1 MSTKYFQ
8 LGGDTYVHMLMRHSE
23 DVMIF
28 NLVGDL
34 VGGKNCENIIRDFR
48 SLVNSG
54 TRNFAINFSNV
65 RLVNSQGINC
75 LIGAKTTVD
84 LVGGVLVLCCLER
97 RNLSTIYKLRLQEV
111 FEIADDLP
119 AALEALAAG
128 IHPTVEVDQ

>member
-1 MSTKYFQ
+1 M
-8 LGGDTYVHMLMRHSE
+8 HMLMRHSE

-34 VGGKNCENIIRDFR
+34 VGGKTCDIIIRDFR
-48 SLVNSG
+48 SLLASG
-54 TRNFAINFSNV
+54 TRNFVINFSKV

-84 LVGGVLVLCCLER
+84 LVGGNLVLCCLER

-111 FEIADDLP
+111 FAIADDLP
-119 AALEALAAG
+119 AALEALAD
-128 IHPTVEVDQ
+128 IPQPTVGVDQ